1 MKRSGLYIH
10 IPFCLRKCNYC
21 DFISYDYNHELAEEF
36 LLALFSEF
44 KLLKE
49 RYDSP
54 QLDTVYFGGGT
65 PTCLSGEELARILE
79 EVANTFS
86 IAEGA
91 EITCEMNPA
100 TGLKEDL
107 EVMKEAGFN
116 RLSIGVQAFDDETL
130 NYLGRVH
137 NLEQIL
143 ETYRLARQVG
153 FDNINLDLIFAIPGQ
168 TKEGWRK
175 SLKEVLRLNPE
186 HLSLYNL
193 KIEEDT
199 PFYRMLE
206 ADELEPADE
215 DIEYWMY
222 KEAIDMLEEAGFEHY
237 EISNFARP
245 GHRSRHN
252 MGYWQYKP
260 YLAAGPAAHGFDGK
274 RRYYNLSHLE
284 DYRDHLAK
292 GRLPWVEELEL
303 SQQEQMEEY
312 LFMGLRVV
320 DGIDITDFEKRFGK
334 SIYQIYGDRIKK
346 LINRQLLQ
354 LNDNRL
360 SLTPEGFFLGNE
372 VFAEFLL

>member
-130 NYLGRVH
+130 NYLGRIH
-137 NLEQIL
+137 NLEQVL

-168 TKEGWRK
+168 TKEDWRK

-260 YLAAGPAAHGFDGK
+260 YLAAGPAAHDFDGK
-274 RRYYNLSHLE
+274 RRYYNLSDLE
-284 DYRDHLAK
+284 DYQDHLA
-292 GRLPWVEELEL
+292 
-303 SQQEQMEEY
+303 
-312 LFMGLRVV
+312 
-320 DGIDITDFEKRFGK
+320 
-334 SIYQIYGDRIKK
+334 
-346 LINRQLLQ
+346 
-354 LNDNRL
+354 
-360 SLTPEGFFLGNE
+360 
-372 VFAEFLL
+372 

>member
-130 NYLGRVH
+130 NYLGRIH
-137 NLEQIL
+137 NLEQVL

-168 TKEGWRK
+168 TKEDWRK